1 MGGDISNIEEVFN
14 SIDTDKSGTI
24 AYTEFLAATMDEKL
38 YLKEQR
44 LFEVFK
50 AIDKDN
56 SGKISK
62 EEIMKLLKMED
73 DNDKRITKIIEEI
86 DKDRDGE
93 IDYNEFL
100 DMMSNSNY
108 SV

>member
-1 MGGDISNIEEVFN
+1 
-14 SIDTDKSGTI
+14 
-24 AYTEFLAATMDEKL
+24 
-38 YLKEQR
+38 
-44 LFEVFK
+44 
-50 AIDKDN
+50 
-56 SGKISK
+56 
-62 EEIMKLLKMED
+62 MKLLKMED

>member
-1 MGGDISNIEEVFN
+1 
-14 SIDTDKSGTI
+14 
-24 AYTEFLAATMDEKL
+24 MDEKL